1 MSNLHFFIDL
11 ESVGQSVFMS
21 PIVNWS
27 YTIVDWDRFT
37 SDNPYTFDELLN
49 QMEFTKFD
57 LADQIADGYS
67 FSKRDMQ
74 FWLDQPN
81 GKDTLKPTTEDVGVK
96 QAVQKL
102 LSYVEGFGKINRWWS
117 RANCFDPIF
126 LQRSAE
132 QSQIDMDE
140 VNRLIPFWLVRD
152 TRTYIDTRFNF
163 QNKKNAIC
171 PFDSQAEW
179 DRVFQQHNSSHD
191 VAADILR
198 IQKIE
203 RIIAE

>member
-11 ESVGQSVFMS
+11 ESVGQSVVKS

-37 SDNPYTFDELLN
+37 SDNPYTFDELLS

-81 GKDTLKPTTEDVGVK
+81 GKQTLKRTTEEGTGRGI
-96 QAVQKL
+96 
-102 LSYVEGFGKINRWWS
+102 SVETTTKG
-117 RANCFDPIF
+117 
-126 LQRSAE
+126 E
-132 QSQIDMDE
+132 
-140 VNRLIPFWLVRD
+140 
-152 TRTYIDTRFNF
+152 
-163 QNKKNAIC
+163 
-171 PFDSQAEW
+171 
-179 DRVFQQHNSSHD
+179 
-191 VAADILR
+191 
-198 IQKIE
+198 
-203 RIIAE
+203 